1 MRRPERDG
9 HSQEK
14 FPAPGGQA
22 AIRRVV
28 RLERLKCRLEK
39 YIRRN
44 GSASH
49 AHRRIVLFEGRIQ
62 RTAQTVFD

>member
-1 MRRPERDG
+1 MKRPERDG
-9 HSQEK
+9 HSQEN

-28 RLERLKCRLEK
+28 RLERLKCHLEK
-39 YIRRN
+39 YVRRN
-44 GSASH
+44 GSVSH
-49 AHRRIVLFEGRIQ
+49 VHRRIVLFEGRIQ